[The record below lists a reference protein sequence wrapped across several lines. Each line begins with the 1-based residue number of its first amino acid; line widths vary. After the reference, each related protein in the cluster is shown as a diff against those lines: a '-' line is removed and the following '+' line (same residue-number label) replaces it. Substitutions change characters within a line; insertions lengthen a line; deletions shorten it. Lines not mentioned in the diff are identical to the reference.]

1 MYDKYGGGGGQYG
14 FDAVC
19 SIIDGTVIVMV
30 VKYVTVIVSRCG
42 SVLGV
47 LIIVIDLRLNL
58 L

>member
-1 MYDKYGGGGGQYG
+1 MYGKYGGGGQCGS
-14 FDAVC
+14 DAVC

-30 VKYVTVIVSRCG
+30 VQYVTVIVSRCG